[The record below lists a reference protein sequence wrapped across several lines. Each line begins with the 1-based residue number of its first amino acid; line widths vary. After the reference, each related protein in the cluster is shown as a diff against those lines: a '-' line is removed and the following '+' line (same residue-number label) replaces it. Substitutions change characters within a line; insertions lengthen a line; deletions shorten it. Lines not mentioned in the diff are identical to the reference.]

1 MESSKLMGFT
11 RRDLANLRDLDTVLT
26 RTSWVNA
33 ALAYRQVKRVSIN
46 PILTATPLAS
56 MTSMSTRCVF
66 QWKPCL
72 WGLRWGFTFFLL
84 TLLASKVS
92 IAFKIMPISCW

>member
-33 ALAYRQVKRVSIN
+33 ALAYRQVKRVSIC
-46 PILTATPLAS
+46 LVFTVTPLAS
-56 MTSMSTRCVF
+56 MTNMSYPFCL

-72 WGLRWGFTFFLL
+72 
-84 TLLASKVS
+84 
-92 IAFKIMPISCW
+92 